1 VAIPKLHLR
10 LIVAC
15 LTNIHILHIR
25 QPGEKNMS
33 LATGLKENRMSKKYD
48 TLVLIGRFQPFHNAH
63 LEIVKRATALCNKLV
78 IVVGSARQP
87 RTYKNPFT
95 FEERAQMIR
104 YATMGLS
111 LQINIEPNIDT
122 IYNDQ
127 AWAVRVQQ
135 AVALHT
141 KPGERVGI
149 IGHKKDDSSFYLDM
163 FPQWGYEDVE
173 LVEFLSAVNI
183 RDLYFKQDLNFN
195 FLRSVV
201 PDSTM
206 GFLQEFVKSPEYAQ
220 IIREREF
227 VANYKKQY
235 ASLPYPP
242 IFSTA
247 DAVVIQS
254 GHVLMIR
261 RRAEPGK
268 GLWALPGGY
277 VNANT
282 DKSVEDAAIRELREE
297 TGIKVPAPVLRG
309 SIVRSRVFDAIDR
322 SPRGRII
329 THAFYIQLPDGDLP
343 KVKGMDDA
351 EKARWVPIAEVRS
364 EDCFEDH
371 YEILQ
376 HFLGA

>member
-1 VAIPKLHLR
+1 
-10 LIVAC
+10 
-15 LTNIHILHIR
+15 
-25 QPGEKNMS
+25 
-33 LATGLKENRMSKKYD
+33 MSKKYD
-48 TLVLIGRFQPFHNAH
+48 TLVLIGRFQPLHSAH
-63 LEIVKRATALCNKLV
+63 LEIIKRATALTDQLV
-78 IVVGSARQP
+78 IICGSAKQP

-95 FEERAQMIR
+95 FDERARMIKR
-104 YATMGLS
+104 ATAGLAMAVYV
-111 LQINIEPNIDT
+111 EPNFDT

-127 AWAVRVQQ
+127 AWAVRVQGIVSKYRVLGG
-135 AVALHT
+135 A
-141 KPGERVGI
+141 GVGI

-163 FPQWGYEDVE
+163 FPQWGYENVDKIE
-173 LVEFLSAVNI
+173 PLSAVDI
-183 RDLYFKQDLNFN
+183 RDLYFKTDVNMKFI
-195 FLRSVV
+195 RAVV
-201 PDSTM
+201 PDTTFD
-206 GFLQEFVKSPEYAQ
+206 FLDKFKNTPEYEQ

-277 VNANT
+277 VNANS

-297 TGIKVPAPVLRG
+297 TMIKVPAPVLRG
-309 SIVRSRVFDAIDR
+309 SIVRSKVFDAVDR

-329 THAFYIQLPDGDLP
+329 THAFHIQLPDGELP
-343 KVKGMDDA
+343 KVKGSDDA
-351 EKARWVPIAEVRS
+351 EKARWVPIAEIRS
-364 EDCFEDH
+364 EECFEDH
-371 YEILQ
+371 FEIIN
-376 HFLGA
+376 HFVGA

>member
-1 VAIPKLHLR
+1 
-10 LIVAC
+10 
-15 LTNIHILHIR
+15 
-25 QPGEKNMS
+25 
-33 LATGLKENRMSKKYD
+33 MSKKYD
-48 TLVLIGRFQPFHNAH
+48 TLVLIGRFQPFHTAH
-63 LEIVKRATALCNKLV
+63 LLLAHRATALADKLV
-78 IVVGSARQP
+78 FICGSANQP

-95 FEERAQMIR
+95 FAERSRMIKL
-104 YATMGLS
+104 ATGGLA
-111 LQINIEPNIDT
+111 LDIQVAANPDT

-127 AWAVRVQQ
+127 AWAVRVQTI
-135 AVALHT
+135 VAKHT
-141 KPGERVGI
+141 KSGDRVGI
-149 IGHKKDDSSFYLDM
+149 IGHKKDPSSFYLDM
-163 FPQWGYEDVE
+163 FPQWGFEEVE
-173 LVEFLSAVNI
+173 LLEPLDATDI
-183 RDLYFKQDLNFN
+183 RELYFKRDVNMKFIKG
-195 FLRSVV
+195 VV
-201 PDSTM
+201 PQTTYD
-206 GFLQEFVKSPEYAQ
+206 FLDEFKDTADYEQVIK
-220 IIREREF
+220 EREF
-227 VANYKKQY
+227 VVNYKKQY

-329 THAFYIQLPDGDLP
+329 THAFHIQLPDGDLP
-343 KVKGMDDA
+343 KVKGSDDA
-351 EKARWVPIAEVRS
+351 DKARWVPIAEVRS
-364 EDCFEDH
+364 EECFEDH
-371 YEILQ
+371 YEIIQ

>member
-1 VAIPKLHLR
+1 
-10 LIVAC
+10 
-15 LTNIHILHIR
+15 
-25 QPGEKNMS
+25 
-33 LATGLKENRMSKKYD
+33 MSKQYD

-78 IVVGSARQP
+78 IVVGSSYQP

-95 FEERAQMIR
+95 FEERSQMIR
-104 YATMGLS
+104 YATSGLS
-111 LQINIEPNIDT
+111 LQINVEPNIDT
-122 IYNDQ
+122 IHNDP

-135 AVALHT
+135 AVAKHT
-141 KPGERVGI
+141 KPGERIGI

-163 FPQWGYEDVE
+163 FPQWGYEDVK
-173 LVEFLSAVNI
+173 LIEFLSAVNI
-183 RDLYFKQDLNFN
+183 RDLFFKEEMNLN
-195 FLRSVV
+195 FLRHVV
-201 PDSTM
+201 PESTLQ
-206 GFLQEFVKSPEYAQ
+206 FLQSFPNDIWMQ

-227 VANYKKQY
+227 IADYKKQY

-242 IFSTA
+242 IFVTS

-254 GHVLMIR
+254 GHVLMIKR
-261 RRAEPGK
+261 RSEPGK
-268 GLWALPGGY
+268 GLWALPGGF

-282 DKSVEDAAIRELREE
+282 DKSVEAAAIRELREE

-309 SIVRSRVFDAIDR
+309 SIVRSRVFDAVNR
-322 SPRGRII
+322 SARGRTI
-329 THAFYIQLPDGDLP
+329 THAFHIALPDGELP
-343 KVKGMDDA
+343 KVKGQDDA

-371 YEILQ
+371 YEIIQ

>member
-1 VAIPKLHLR
+1 
-10 LIVAC
+10 
-15 LTNIHILHIR
+15 
-25 QPGEKNMS
+25 M
-33 LATGLKENRMSKKYD
+33 KKYD
-48 TLVLIGRFQPFHNAH
+48 TLVLIGRFQPLHNAH
-63 LEIVKRATALCNKLV
+63 LEIIKRATALTNQLV
-78 IVVGSARQP
+78 IITGSAKQP

-95 FEERAQMIR
+95 SAERARMIKD
-104 YATMGLS
+104 ATYGLS
-111 LQINIEPNIDT
+111 MNIYVEENIDT

-127 AWAVRVQQ
+127 AWAVRVQGI
-135 AVALHT
+135 VSKYRTL
-141 KPGERVGI
+141 GGNVGI

-163 FPQWGYEDVE
+163 FPQWGYENVE
-173 LVEFLSAVNI
+173 LIEFLSAVNI
-183 RDLYFKQDLNFN
+183 RDLYFKRDVNMKFIQG
-195 FLRSVV
+195 VV
-201 PDSTM
+201 PETTFE
-206 GFLQEFVKSPEYAQ
+206 FLEKFRTTPEYEQ

-247 DAVVIQS
+247 DSVVIQS
-254 GHVLMIR
+254 GHVLMIK

-297 TGIKVPAPVLRG
+297 TMIKVPAPVLRG
-309 SIVRSRVFDAIDR
+309 NIKRSKVFDAIDR

-329 THAFYIQLPDGDLP
+329 THAFHIELPDGELP
-343 KVKGMDDA
+343 KVKGSDDA
-351 EKARWVPIAEVRS
+351 EKARWVPIAEVKS
-364 EDCFEDH
+364 EECFEDH
-371 YEILQ
+371 YEIIQ

>member
-1 VAIPKLHLR
+1 
-10 LIVAC
+10 
-15 LTNIHILHIR
+15 
-25 QPGEKNMS
+25 
-33 LATGLKENRMSKKYD
+33 MSKKYD

-95 FEERAQMIR
+95 FDERRNMIR
-104 YATMGLS
+104 AATAGLS

-122 IYNDQ
+122 IYNDN

-135 AVALHT
+135 IVAQHT
-141 KPGERVGI
+141 IPGDRVGI

-183 RDLYFKQDLNFN
+183 RDLYFKEDLNFN

-201 PDSTM
+201 PDSTLD
-206 GFLQEFVKSPEYAQ
+206 FLGNFSNSPEYEQ
-220 IIREREF
+220 IIRERKFIAEH
-227 VANYKKQY
+227 NKQY
-235 ASLPYPP
+235 AGLKYPP

-254 GHVLMIR
+254 GHILMIR

-297 TGIKVPAPVLRG
+297 TMIKVPAPVLRG
-309 SIVRSRVFDAIDR
+309 NIVRSKVFDAIDR

-329 THAFYIQLPDGDLP
+329 THAFHIQLPDGELP
-343 KVKGMDDA
+343 KVKGSDDA

-364 EDCFEDH
+364 EECFEDH
-371 YEILQ
+371 YEIIQ

>member
-1 VAIPKLHLR
+1 
-10 LIVAC
+10 
-15 LTNIHILHIR
+15 
-25 QPGEKNMS
+25 
-33 LATGLKENRMSKKYD
+33 MSKPFG
-48 TLVLIGRFQPFHNAH
+48 TVLFIGRFQPFHSAH
-63 LEIVKRATALCNKLV
+63 LEIIKRCTALTDQLV
-78 IVVGSARQP
+78 VVVGSANQP

-95 FEERAQMIR
+95 FAERERMIK
-104 YATMGLS
+104 AASAGLS
-111 LQINIEPNIDT
+111 LRIYTEPNIDT

-127 AWAVRVQQ
+127 AWAVRVQGIHSKYQ
-135 AVALHT
+135 CLGTKTAV
-141 KPGERVGI
+141 

-163 FPQWGYEDVE
+163 FPQWGYENVE
-173 LVEFLSAVNI
+173 EIEPLSAVNI
-183 RDLYFKQDLNFN
+183 RDLYFKRDCNMKFIQN
-195 FLRSVV
+195 VV
-201 PDSTM
+201 PETTFD
-206 GFLQEFVKSPEYAQ
+206 FLVQFKETPEYEQ

-254 GHVLMIR
+254 GHVLMIK

-297 TGIKVPAPVLRG
+297 TMIKVPAPVLRG
-309 SIVRSRVFDAIDR
+309 SIKRSKVFDAIDR

-329 THAFYIQLPDGDLP
+329 THAFHIELPDGELP
-343 KVKGMDDA
+343 KVKGGDDA
-351 EKARWVPIAEVRS
+351 EKAKWTAIAELKR
-364 EDCFEDH
+364 EELFEDH
-371 YEILQ
+371 ADIIEWAAGVSIGGY
-376 HFLGA
+376 

>member
-1 VAIPKLHLR
+1 
-10 LIVAC
+10 
-15 LTNIHILHIR
+15 
-25 QPGEKNMS
+25 
-33 LATGLKENRMSKKYD
+33 MSKKYD
-48 TLVLIGRFQPFHNAH
+48 TLVLIGRFQPLHNAH
-63 LEIVKRATALCNKLV
+63 LEIIKRATALTDQLV
-78 IVVGSARQP
+78 IITGSARQP

-95 FEERAQMIR
+95 SQERARMIKA
-104 YATMGLS
+104 ATYGLS
-111 LQINIEPNIDT
+111 MRVYVEENIDT

-127 AWAVRVQQ
+127 AWAIRVQGIVSKYRVLGG
-135 AVALHT
+135 A
-141 KPGERVGI
+141 GVGI

-173 LVEFLSAVNI
+173 LIEFLSAVNI
-183 RDLYFKQDLNFN
+183 RDLYFKRDVNMAFI
-195 FLRSVV
+195 RGVV
-201 PDSTM
+201 PETTFD
-206 GFLQEFVKSPEYAQ
+206 FLMEFKETAEYEQ

-254 GHVLMIR
+254 GHVLMIK
-261 RRAEPGK
+261 RRAEPGR

-282 DKSVEDAAIRELREE
+282 DKSVEAAMLRELREE
-297 TGIKVPAPVLRG
+297 TQIKVPLPVLKG

-329 THAFYIQLPDGDLP
+329 THAFHIQLPDGELP
-343 KVKGMDDA
+343 RVKGSDDA
-351 EKARWVPIAEVRS
+351 EKARWVPIAEVKS

-376 HFLGA
+376 HFVGA

>member
-1 VAIPKLHLR
+1 
-10 LIVAC
+10 
-15 LTNIHILHIR
+15 
-25 QPGEKNMS
+25 M
-33 LATGLKENRMSKKYD
+33 KKYD

-63 LEIVKRATALCNKLV
+63 LEIVKRATALCDRLI
-78 IVVGSARQP
+78 IVVGSSRQP

-95 FEERAQMIR
+95 FEERARMIR
-104 YATMGLS
+104 EATMGLS
-111 LQINIEPNIDT
+111 LQIAIEPNTDT

-135 AVALHT
+135 IVAQHT
-141 KPGERVGI
+141 KSGERVGI

-173 LVEFLSAVNI
+173 LVEFLSAVDV
-183 RDLYFKQDLNFN
+183 RDLYFKWTFNSNFIKN
-195 FLRSVV
+195 VV
-201 PDSTM
+201 PESAYD
-206 GFLQEFVKSPEYAQ
+206 FLMAFRQTEEFAQ
-220 IIREREF
+220 TIREREF
-227 VANYKKQY
+227 IAEHNKQY
-235 ASLPYPP
+235 AGLKYPP

-247 DAVVIQS
+247 DAVVICS
-254 GHVLMIR
+254 GHVLMIK
-261 RRAEPGK
+261 RRAEPGR

-277 VNANT
+277 VNART

-297 TGIKVPAPVLRG
+297 TMIKVPAPVLRG
-309 SIVRSRVFDAIDR
+309 SIQRSKVFDAIDR

-329 THAFYIQLPDGDLP
+329 THAFHIQLPDGELP
-343 KVKGMDDA
+343 KVKGSDDA

-376 HFLGA
+376 HFVGA

>member
-1 VAIPKLHLR
+1 M
-10 LIVAC
+10 
-15 LTNIHILHIR
+15 T
-25 QPGEKNMS
+25 
-33 LATGLKENRMSKKYD
+33 SKKYD
-48 TLVLIGRFQPFHNAH
+48 TLVFILRGQPFHNAH
-63 LEIVKRATALCNKLV
+63 LEIIKRATALTDQIVV
-78 IVVGSARQP
+78 IVGSSKQP

-95 FEERAQMIR
+95 FEERRAMIKS
-104 YATMGLS
+104 ATAGLALS
-111 LQINIEPNIDT
+111 VYVEPNTDT

-127 AWAVRVQQ
+127 AWAVRVQ
-135 AVALHT
+135 ALVAKHT
-141 KPGERVGI
+141 NPGERVGI

-163 FPQWGYEDVE
+163 FPQWGFENVE
-173 LVEFLSAVNI
+173 LIEFLSAVNI
-183 RDLYFKQDLNFN
+183 RDLFFKRDVNMSFIKGVVPESTFN
-195 FLRSVV
+195 FL
-201 PDSTM
+201 
-206 GFLQEFVKSPEYAQ
+206 VKFKDTPEYEQ

-227 VANYKKQY
+227 VINYKKQY

-254 GHVLMIR
+254 GHILLIK
-261 RRAEPGK
+261 RRAEPGR

-297 TGIKVPAPVLRG
+297 TMIKVPAPVLRG
-309 SIVRSRVFDAIDR
+309 SIVRSKVFDAIDR

-329 THAFYIQLPDGDLP
+329 THAFHIQLPDGELP
-343 KVKGMDDA
+343 KVKGSDDA

-364 EDCFEDH
+364 EECFEDH
-371 YEILQ
+371 YEIIQ

>member
-1 VAIPKLHLR
+1 M
-10 LIVAC
+10 
-15 LTNIHILHIR
+15 IL
-25 QPGEKNMS
+25 
-33 LATGLKENRMSKKYD
+33 A
-48 TLVLIGRFQPFHNAH
+48 
-63 LEIVKRATALCNKLV
+63 ATA
-78 IVVGSARQP
+78 
-87 RTYKNPFT
+87 
-95 FEERAQMIR
+95 
-104 YATMGLS
+104 GLS
-111 LQINIEPNIDT
+111 MRVYVEPNIDT

-127 AWAVRVQQ
+127 AWAVRIQGIQ
-135 AVALHT
+135 SKYRILGT
-141 KPGERVGI
+141 KDAI

-163 FPQWGYEDVE
+163 FPQWEYINVE
-173 LVEFLSAVNI
+173 QIEPLSAVDI
-183 RDLYFKQDLNFN
+183 RDLYFRSDVNMNFIK
-195 FLRSVV
+195 SVV
-201 PDSTM
+201 PDTTLTFLEQFKSTA
-206 GFLQEFVKSPEYAQ
+206 EYAQ

-309 SIVRSRVFDAIDR
+309 NIVRSKVFDAIDR

-329 THAFYIQLPDGDLP
+329 THAFHIQLPDGELP
-343 KVKGMDDA
+343 KVKGSDDA
-351 EKARWVPIAEVRS
+351 DKARWVPIAEVKS
-364 EDCFEDH
+364 EECFEDH
-371 YEILQ
+371 YEIIQ

>member
-1 VAIPKLHLR
+1 MTKPYGTI
-10 LIVAC
+10 
-15 LTNIHILHIR
+15 
-25 QPGEKNMS
+25 M
-33 LATGLKENRMSKKYD
+33 
-48 TLVLIGRFQPFHNAH
+48 LIGRFQPLHNAH
-63 LEIVKRATALCNKLV
+63 LEIIKRCTALTDQLV
-78 IVVGSARQP
+78 VVVGSANQP

-95 FEERAQMIR
+95 YSERERMIK
-104 YATMGLS
+104 AAASGLT
-111 LQINIEPNIDT
+111 LRVYTEPNIDT

-127 AWAVRVQQ
+127 AWAVRVQGIHSKYRCIGTKD
-135 AVALHT
+135 AV
-141 KPGERVGI
+141 

-163 FPQWGYEDVE
+163 FPQWEYINVE
-173 LVEFLSAVNI
+173 EIEPLSAVNI
-183 RDLYFKQDLNFN
+183 RDLYFKRDCNMKFIQN
-195 FLRSVV
+195 VV
-201 PDSTM
+201 PETTFD
-206 GFLQEFVKSPEYAQ
+206 FLMKFKETPEYEQ

-227 VANYKKQY
+227 VASYKKQY

-282 DKSVEDAAIRELREE
+282 DRSVEDAAIRELREE

-309 SIVRSRVFDAIDR
+309 SIKRSKVFDAIDR

-329 THAFYIQLPDGDLP
+329 THAFHIELPDGELP
-343 KVKGMDDA
+343 KVKGSDDA
-351 EKARWVPIAEVRS
+351 DKARWVPISDVRS
-364 EDCFEDH
+364 EECFEDH
-371 YEILQ
+371 YEIIQ

>member
-1 VAIPKLHLR
+1 
-10 LIVAC
+10 
-15 LTNIHILHIR
+15 
-25 QPGEKNMS
+25 
-33 LATGLKENRMSKKYD
+33 MSKKYD
-48 TLVLIGRFQPFHNAH
+48 TLVLIGRFQPIHSAH
-63 LEIVKRATALCNKLV
+63 LEIIKRATALCDKLV
-78 IVVGSARQP
+78 IVVGSSRQP

-95 FEERAQMIR
+95 FAERRDMIR
-104 YATMGLS
+104 AATAGLS
-111 LQINIEPNIDT
+111 MQISIESNTDT

-135 AVALHT
+135 LVAKHT
-141 KPGERVGI
+141 WDNYGPKDTKVGI

-173 LVEFLSAVNI
+173 LIEFLSAVNI
-183 RDLYFKQDLNFN
+183 RDLFFKRDVNMKFIKG
-195 FLRSVV
+195 VV
-201 PDSTM
+201 PESTFD
-206 GFLQEFVKSPEYAQ
+206 FLEQFRTTPEYEQ

-227 VANYKKQY
+227 VENYKKQY

-254 GHVLMIR
+254 GHILLIK

-297 TGIKVPAPVLRG
+297 TMIKVPAPVLRG
-309 SIVRSRVFDAIDR
+309 SIVRSKVFDAIDR

-329 THAFYIQLPDGDLP
+329 THAFYIQLPDGELP
-343 KVKGMDDA
+343 KVKGSDDA

-364 EDCFEDH
+364 EECFEDH
-371 YEILQ
+371 YEIIQ

>member
-1 VAIPKLHLR
+1 
-10 LIVAC
+10 
-15 LTNIHILHIR
+15 
-25 QPGEKNMS
+25 
-33 LATGLKENRMSKKYD
+33 MSKKYD

-63 LEIVKRATALCNKLV
+63 LEIVKRATALCNKLI
-78 IVVGSARQP
+78 IVVGSSRQP

-95 FEERAQMIR
+95 FEERSQMIR
-104 YATMGLS
+104 YATSGLS
-111 LQINIEPNIDT
+111 IQISIEPNTDT

-135 AVALHT
+135 IVAQHT
-141 KPGERVGI
+141 QPGAKVGI

-173 LVEFLSAVNI
+173 LVEFLSAVDV
-183 RDLYFKQDLNFN
+183 RDLYFKWTFNSNFIKN
-195 FLRSVV
+195 VVSASTYDFLMAFRQ
-201 PDSTM
+201 TE
-206 GFLQEFVKSPEYAQ
+206 EFAQ

-227 VANYKKQY
+227 IAEHNKQY
-235 ASLPYPP
+235 AGLKYPP

-247 DAVVIQS
+247 DAVVICS

-261 RRAEPGK
+261 RRAEPGR

-277 VNANT
+277 VNAKT

-297 TGIKVPAPVLRG
+297 TMIKVPAPVLRG
-309 SIVRSRVFDAIDR
+309 SIVRSKVFDAIDR

-329 THAFYIQLPDGDLP
+329 THAFYIQLPDGELP
-343 KVKGMDDA
+343 KVKGSDDA

-364 EDCFEDH
+364 EECFEDH
-371 YEILQ
+371 YEIIQ